1 MFFHLFVSF
10 FLLRRENEL
19 IVLRTKLSQQ
29 PNSVAASTGVS
40 NTDDRIYSL
49 TQSLVQKQNSLEM
62 ITAERNA
69 IRIQLEKLE
78 NQHRETMHLL
88 RHQRLPQIINV
99 NDTDDAKSQVPTF
112 MRENPFDT
120 RVARRMK
127 RAYSSLDAAGVR
139 LGVFLRRYP
148 LVRTMTIV
156 YVAVLHLWVMFVLLS
171 STPNQGN

>member
-1 MFFHLFVSF
+1 MGK
-10 FLLRRENEL
+10 LRA
-19 IVLRTKLSQQ
+19 KLSQQ
-29 PNSVAASTGVS
+29 EAFSTASSGTN

-78 NQHRETMHLL
+78 NQHRETMLLL
-88 RHQRLPQIINV
+88 RQQRLPQIINV
-99 NDTDDAKSQVPTF
+99 NDTDDAKSQVPNF
-112 MRENPFDT
+112 MQENPFDT

-127 RAYSSLDAAGVR
+127 RAYSTLDAAGVR
-139 LGVFLRRYP
+139 LGVFMRRYP
-148 LVRTMTIV
+148 LIRTLVIV

-171 STPNQGN
+171 STPN